1 MNRHDVQ
8 LLQQIKG
15 YPAVTITLPTHSTA
29 PENRQDPIRL
39 GNLVKEATERLRRE
53 FGKRDITSLL
63 TGLDQLVQSIDF
75 RHSSNGLA
83 LFINPDFARAFSL
96 PFTLNERVVVGETF
110 YTRDL
115 VFAMNRTPRY
125 WTLALSEQP
134 TRLFEGVRD
143 HLTEIKDE
151 GFPST
156 YEGPGAEIPMP
167 GGRGVNKSAYR
178 DEMHREFFR
187 SVDSLLKTFMVDDPL
202 PIAVAGVERHLSFF
216 DEVSDYR
223 NAVLTKLEGNHDHTS
238 AHDLATLVWPLVK
251 EKLAEERKKVHGEL
265 EKAVGEKKYASS
277 IIEVW
282 RLAHEGRGRL
292 LLVEE
297 DYHVPGRV
305 DNTGMKLT
313 VVDDP
318 TPPDVMHDA
327 VDNVIEEVLR
337 KQGQVVFVEKGSLA
351 EHDRIAL
358 ILRY

>member
-15 YPAVTITLPTHSTA
+15 YPALTLTLPTHSTA

-39 GNLVKEATERLRRE
+39 GNLVKKASERLLKE
-53 FGKRDITSLL
+53 FSKRDIAPLL
-63 TGLDQLVQSIDF
+63 TRLDQLVQSIDF

-83 LFINPDFARAFSL
+83 LFVNPDFARAFSL
-96 PFTLNERVVVGETF
+96 PFTLNERVVVDETF

-115 VFAMNRTPRY
+115 VFTMNRTPRY
-125 WTLALSEQP
+125 WTLAMSEQP

-143 HLTEIKDE
+143 QFIEIRDG
-151 GFPST
+151 GFPAT
-156 YEGPGAEIPMP
+156 YEGPGAEMPMP

-187 SVDSLLKTFMVDDPL
+187 SVDAQLKPFMVVDPL
-202 PIAVAGVERHLSFF
+202 PLVVVGVDRYLAFF
-216 DEVSDYR
+216 DELSDHS
-223 NAVLTKLEGNHDHTS
+223 NAVLTTLEGNHDSTS
-238 AHDLATLVWPLVK
+238 AHDLGKLVWPLVK

-265 EKAVGEKKYASS
+265 EKAVGEKKSASS
-277 IIEVW
+277 IEEVW
-282 RLAHEGRGRL
+282 RLTHEGRGRL

-305 DNTGMKLT
+305 DETGMNLT
-313 VVDDP
+313 VVDDA
-318 TPPDVMHDA
+318 TPADVMHDA
-327 VDNVIEEVLR
+327 VDEVIENVLHR
-337 KQGQVVFVEKGSLA
+337 QGEVVFVENGSLK